1 VLRFTTQGFPRIR
14 ILSDD
19 QVREI
24 HFTSLEILE
33 RTGVEVRNVRALE
46 MLRKAGARVSGERVR
61 MPSQLVK
68 HAIDS
73 APERVVLSR
82 RTGERV
88 MALEEGRVFFGT
100 GSETPNTIDV
110 ETRQRRP
117 ATGQDIENMARLC
130 DALPNMDF
138 AMTMGIANDAPRE
151 SAFLYGFIAMVS
163 GTSKPVVFTARDGEE
178 MADIYEIAAAAA
190 GGRESLRRRP
200 FLIHYAEPVSPL
212 IHSPLG
218 VEKLLFC
225 AERHIP
231 VAYVS
236 GASAGATLPA
246 TVAGAC
252 AVANAECLS
261 GLVIHQLAA
270 PGAPF
275 IFGANVSVM
284 DMSTMGYVY
293 GGPEFSLTNAAFAD
307 LARCYRLPVWGLAGA
322 SDSKA
327 VDAQAGLEAMCSIGT
342 AILARGNLVHDVG
355 YIESGLTSSMELV
368 AICDEIIS
376 MLGMLYRGIATDG
389 DRLAADV
396 VDEVGPGGQFLDSDH
411 TVRHFRTEHFLP
423 RLLDRNNSTKWQA
436 AGSPDLADRAN
447 ARVRQILAAHR
458 PAPLPAEAEAA
469 IAKVLANPRRGRDA

>member
-1 VLRFTTQGFPRIR
+1 MLRFTTQGFPRIR

-163 GTSKPVVFTARDGEE
+163 GTSKPVVFTAQDGEE

-200 FLIHYAEPVSPL
+200 FLIHYAEPISPL

-246 TVAGAC
+246 TVAGAS
-252 AVANAECLS
+252 AVANAECLW
-261 GLVIHQLAA
+261 A
-270 PGAPF
+270 
-275 IFGANVSVM
+275 
-284 DMSTMGYVY
+284 
-293 GGPEFSLTNAAFAD
+293 
-307 LARCYRLPVWGLAGA
+307 W
-322 SDSKA
+322 
-327 VDAQAGLEAMCSIGT
+327 
-342 AILARGNLVHDVG
+342 
-355 YIESGLTSSMELV
+355 
-368 AICDEIIS
+368 
-376 MLGMLYRGIATDG
+376 
-389 DRLAADV
+389 
-396 VDEVGPGGQFLDSDH
+396 
-411 TVRHFRTEHFLP
+411 
-423 RLLDRNNSTKWQA
+423 
-436 AGSPDLADRAN
+436 
-447 ARVRQILAAHR
+447 
-458 PAPLPAEAEAA
+458 
-469 IAKVLANPRRGRDA
+469 